1 MKERGRERACVLQ
14 QAINFSIS
22 VQVCV
27 LSMLEL
33 LLWLRGVLY
42 DCTSISSP
50 NLSKLSVAFFGG
62 RFYQSNVE

>member
-1 MKERGRERACVLQ
+1 MNRGRVFFEEVERMKERGRERACVLQ

-33 LLWLRGVLY
+33 LL
-42 DCTSISSP
+42 
-50 NLSKLSVAFFGG
+50 
-62 RFYQSNVE
+62 